1 METTQR
7 KPSTPGG
14 ALVLWGCMD
23 AAQILIYL
31 VSALR
36 QGRTP
41 YLHDIS
47 GSVAVLD
54 SHGWP
59 ALMFLAP
66 SWVLQLSLFASCAL
80 LLWRSRLGAYLA
92 YVQMP
97 LRLMVLMPSVPFALM
112 LVRHLDVAP
121 TSLLVLSGCLLL
133 LVELLKL
140 RMLRRELRPVS
151 SASVNARK
159 GSACGI

>member
-1 METTQR
+1 
-7 KPSTPGG
+7 
-14 ALVLWGCMD
+14 
-23 AAQILIYL
+23 
-31 VSALR
+31 
-36 QGRTP
+36 
-41 YLHDIS
+41 
-47 GSVAVLD
+47 
-54 SHGWP
+54 
-59 ALMFLAP
+59 
-66 SWVLQLSLFASCAL
+66 
-80 LLWRSRLGAYLA
+80 
-92 YVQMP
+92 MP
-97 LRLMVLMPSVPFALM
+97 LRLMVLMPSVPFALT

>member
-1 METTQR
+1 MEPTQR

-23 AAQILIYL
+23 AAQILIYI

-36 QGRTP
+36 QGRIP
-41 YLHDIS
+41 YLHDIH

-54 SHGWP
+54 SYGWT

-66 SWVLQLSLFASCAL
+66 SWVLQVSLFASCAL
-80 LLWRSRLGAYLA
+80 LLWRSRLGVHLA
-92 YVQMP
+92 YVQIP
-97 LRLMVLMPSVPFALM
+97 LRLMLLMPSVPFALV
-112 LVRHLDVAP
+112 LARHLDVAP
-121 TSLLVLSGCLLL
+121 TIVLVLSGCLVL

-140 RMLRRELRPVS
+140 GMLRRELRPVFP
-151 SASVNARK
+151 AHINAK
-159 GSACGI
+159 SGSECGT